1 MERSAGHEKPAGGG
15 PAGEETEGADPEY
28 TKGVASFVER
38 FAADLNAAGLQR
50 MPSRVFACLLASEDG
65 ALSSAQLAQRLRIS
79 PAAVS
84 GAVRYLSQVHLIS
97 RERLPGSRREQYRVD
112 QDVWYRSLTNRDQM
126 YRRWEQT
133 LQCGIDAVG
142 PSTMAAERLAETSAF
157 MAFLE
162 EQMARLLDGWHAHRA
177 VSGRPLETDLPRRR
191 GDATT

>member
-1 MERSAGHEKPAGGG
+1 MTMERSEEHEAPGNAEG
-15 PAGEETEGADPEY
+15 TEPEY
-28 TKGVASFVER
+28 PRDVAAFVER

-65 ALSSAQLAQRLRIS
+65 ALSSAQLAERLRIS

-84 GAVRYLSQVHLIS
+84 GAVRYLSQVHMIS

-112 QDVWYRSLTNRDQM
+112 QDVWYRSFTNRDQM

-133 LQCGIDAVG
+133 LQSGIEAVG
-142 PSTMAAERLAETSAF
+142 PTTMAAERLAETAAF

-162 EQMARLLDGWHAHRA
+162 EQMAQLLDRWHAHRS
-177 VSGRPLETDLPRRR
+177 VSGRPLESGSP
-191 GDATT
+191 